1 MPKWGQLKGD
11 VYTCAHTCVC
21 LGHTSSRVLQ
31 EGDALSGEAVKFS
44 RGTGPPQDQLSSD
57 GGCFASRRTWAMSGH
72 FWPSQLGKKCYW
84 HSVGSSQE
92 CY

>member
-72 FWPSQLGKKCYW
+72 FITTGEEVLLAFG
-84 HSVGSSQE
+84 G
-92 CY
+92 